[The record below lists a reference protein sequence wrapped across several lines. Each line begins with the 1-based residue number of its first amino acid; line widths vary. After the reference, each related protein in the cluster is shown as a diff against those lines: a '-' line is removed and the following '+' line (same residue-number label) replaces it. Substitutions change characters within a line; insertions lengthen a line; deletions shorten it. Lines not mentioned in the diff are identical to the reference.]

1 MALILLLVSLLYI
14 PAVQRYIK
22 NRVVEYAASR
32 WDMTVG
38 IGELSL
44 KFPVDL
50 SLKRVYAGKTN
61 TDTLAYL
68 GRLRLDAGIGRL
80 MWGQIAVDD
89 LQLEDVVLNLRNDTT
104 GMVLKVRTDRVGLQ
118 ADVVSLREKRVDI
131 SRLLC
136 SGGDVFLATGV
147 SREDRDTIKNAS
159 SFDWTFV
166 IRQLEIDRV
175 YYTMTSEAL
184 SRLYAGVGKGII
196 AGGVVD
202 MVHRQVNVDSVNLS
216 GGVCDLI
223 PMDTQSVSPVR
234 GAVSPDTAR
243 LMDRRSRPSGIGKFG
258 FFNVGN

>member
-50 SLKRVYAGKTN
+50 SLERVYAGKTN

-104 GMVLKVRTDRVGLQ
+104 GMVLKVRTDRFGLQ

-175 YYTMTSEAL
+175 YNDLGGFVAFVCRSWKRNNCRRCCRYGAPAGECRFCEFVGRCLRFDSNG
-184 SRLYAGVGKGII
+184 YAECKSGTG
-196 AGGVVD
+196 GGV
-202 MVHRQVNVDSVNLS
+202 S
-216 GGVCDLI
+216 GYC
-223 PMDTQSVSPVR
+223 
-234 GAVSPDTAR
+234 R